1 MPTDS
6 KEDARRARGRR
17 RGSANRLACGESGG
31 RRCTVALVRGKDVRL
46 GHAGAEQQSRGFR
59 SGRYDHPTDE
69 WQPVSEGLVRLGTL
83 CGGSVVRKSQDLLR
97 DSYAIVLF
105 MNQASPFSDLSADFR
120 RKIPFVCRRVNV
132 SLHVFA
138 CFEFDEIRRRVLA
151 AGGCYA
157 SLRARVVYANTHLI
171 SPSLHSLAYWPAPPS
186 FLASL
191 LLQFVWGG
199 TSHYYAVQKDTVFLQ
214 VEQGGLGLLNPV
226 DLDHANSLAFLDSIY
241 MATPSL
247 YLDLA
252 LASRNRT
259 LRPQQPDSSSPSS
272 SSPAWSPWSIF
283 RASKTRIKSHLWS
296 RTLSALRSSPLAVSL
311 YGLGPAP
318 TASFLSLPPSL
329 FSPRTHQG
337 QNHRSTVPPSSHHQQ
352 LPTRTLH
359 TLSPDLAPSLLIR
372 SPRRSARLASVCG
385 CSPSSALLSSPRR
398 PCWNPHPSPYSS
410 GPASYRLLLPRPPSR
425 LLRLRRSPRSRRPP
439 HSRRTTPTTRAALA
453 PSRPTGDVHSTLAL
467 ASSSTGN
474 SAGGRHALE
483 DSTGRTYDCRRQ
495 LQIAEDDCCIFC
507 GLCDSLIHA
516 LFDCDFSSSYW
527 SALVS
532 LLAHSIND
540 YMTTTTLAPDEL
552 LLGLPTLS
560 AVTDVSSSPLLRAIV
575 AIGFQNAR
583 RHSLGSH
590 SADKPHS
597 DVAVRRYA
605 GKSRLRSHR
614 RPPRVGFLS
623 DPGGSFALLSPSL
636 SSSRYSLSGLS
647 VLRL

>member
-1 MPTDS
+1 MYVWGMLAPSSKVAAFDLDGTIIQPMNGNPFPKDS
-6 KEDARRARGRR
+6 YDWEHF
-17 RGSANRLACGESGG
+17 
-31 RRCTVALVRGKDVRL
+31 VAV
-46 GHAGAEQQSRGFR
+46 
-59 SGRYDHPTDE
+59 P
-69 WQPVSEGLVRLGTL
+69 
-83 CGGSVVRKSQDLLR
+83 
-97 DSYAIVLF
+97 SYAIVLF

-283 RASKTRIKSHLWS
+283 RASKTRIKS
-296 RTLSALRSSPLAVSL
+296 
-311 YGLGPAP
+311 
-318 TASFLSLPPSL
+318 
-329 FSPRTHQG
+329 
-337 QNHRSTVPPSSHHQQ
+337 
-352 LPTRTLH
+352 
-359 TLSPDLAPSLLIR
+359 
-372 SPRRSARLASVCG
+372 
-385 CSPSSALLSSPRR
+385 
-398 PCWNPHPSPYSS
+398 
-410 GPASYRLLLPRPPSR
+410 
-425 LLRLRRSPRSRRPP
+425 
-439 HSRRTTPTTRAALA
+439 
-453 PSRPTGDVHSTLAL
+453 DVHSTLAL

-583 RHSLGSH
+583 RRSLGSH

-597 DVAVRRYA
+597 DVAPSPSA
-605 GKSRLRSHR
+605 SSRLPLGSWRVL
-614 RPPRVGFLS
+614 RP
-623 DPGGSFALLSPSL
+623 SFALAFFFPL
-636 SSSRYSLSGLS
+636 
-647 VLRL
+647 

>member
-1 MPTDS
+1 MARQLSTTAARQTELPSAASSASFASFTDPAPS
-6 KEDARRARGRR
+6 SSTSRLPAQPAATSSARPATPYM
-17 RGSANRLACGESGG
+17 STKL
-31 RRCTVALVRGKDVRL
+31 ALVRGKDVRL

-272 SSPAWSPWSIF
+272 SSPAWSPW
-283 RASKTRIKSHLWS
+283 TRL
-296 RTLSALRSSPLAVSL
+296 
-311 YGLGPAP
+311 
-318 TASFLSLPPSL
+318 LPP
-329 FSPRTHQG
+329 
-337 QNHRSTVPPSSHHQQ
+337 
-352 LPTRTLH
+352 
-359 TLSPDLAPSLLIR
+359 
-372 SPRRSARLASVCG
+372 
-385 CSPSSALLSSPRR
+385 SPSSASLTASPPPPLAALSSPAAQSSHYTHDSSRTCPKPSHRRR
-398 PCWNPHPSPYSS
+398 PLDF
-410 GPASYRLLLPRPPSR
+410 G
-425 LLRLRRSPRSRRPP
+425 
-439 HSRRTTPTTRAALA
+439 
-453 PSRPTGDVHSTLAL
+453 
-467 ASSSTGN
+467 
-474 SAGGRHALE
+474 AGFV
-483 DSTGRTYDCRRQ
+483 